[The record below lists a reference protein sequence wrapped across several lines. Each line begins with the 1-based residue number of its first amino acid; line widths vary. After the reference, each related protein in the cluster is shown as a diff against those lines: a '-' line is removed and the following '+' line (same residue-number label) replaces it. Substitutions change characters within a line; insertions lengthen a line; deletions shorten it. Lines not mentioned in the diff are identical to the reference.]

1 MPRSRPPPKCGIFHI
16 FFLTGSLTKN
26 SKKSYQSVF
35 LTLPSLYFIEGNLM
49 TKTMMMKAVVMGH
62 PSSRVHLSS
71 QAGRMVTS
79 SRDNAT
85 NLRKWSW
92 QREERKTQ
100 KLADSFAI
108 QECER
113 SQSYMP
119 KTYWTMHL
127 QDW

>member
-1 MPRSRPPPKCGIFHI
+1 
-16 FFLTGSLTKN
+16 
-26 SKKSYQSVF
+26 
-35 LTLPSLYFIEGNLM
+35 M

-71 QAGRMVTS
+71 QAGLMVTS